1 MLIAID
7 KRGSINLPAAIR
19 KEMKLESGCYL
30 DMEVMEGGTIVLN
43 PVAVYPTVQLNEEGL
58 KKLQEARKSG
68 RTEMP
73 EWLKK
78 EIKHAKADAD

>member
-19 KEMKLESGCYL
+19 KKMKLESGCYL

-68 RTEMP
+68 KAVMP

-78 EIKHAKADAD
+78 EIKHAKADAE

>member
-19 KEMKLESGCYL
+19 KKMKLESGCYL
-30 DMEVMEGGTIVLN
+30 DMEVLEGVTIVLN
-43 PVAVYPTVQLNEEGL
+43 PVAVYPTVQLSEEGL
-58 KKLQEARKSG
+58 KKLQDARKSG
-68 RTEMP
+68 KTDMP

>member
-7 KRGSINLPAAIR
+7 KRGSINLPASIR
-19 KEMKLESGCYL
+19 KKMKLESGCYL
-30 DMEVMEGGTIVLN
+30 DMEVLEGGTIVLN
-43 PVAVYPTVQLNEEGL
+43 PVAVYPTVQLSEEGL
-58 KKLQEARKSG
+58 IKLQEARKSG
-68 RTEMP
+68 KTEMP

>member
-19 KEMKLESGCYL
+19 KKMNLESGCYL

-58 KKLQEARKSG
+58 KKLLEARKSG
-68 RTEMP
+68 KTTMP

-78 EIKHAKADAD
+78 EIKHAKTDAE

>member
-19 KEMKLESGCYL
+19 KKMKLEYGCYL

-68 RTEMP
+68 KTTMP

-78 EIKHAKADAD
+78 EIKHAKADAE

>member
-1 MLIAID
+1 MIIAID
-7 KRGSINLPAAIR
+7 KRGSINLPASLR
-19 KEMKLESGCYL
+19 KKMKLESGSYL

-43 PVAVYPTVQLNEEGL
+43 PVAIYPTIQLSEKGL

-68 RTEMP
+68 KTAMP

-78 EIKHAKADAD
+78 EIKHAKTDAE